1 MRIGDLATNFTLKDQ
16 AGVDV
21 ELRTLVTQGPVVLFF
36 YPAAMSTGCTKETC
50 HFRDLA
56 SDFDAL
62 GVQRLGI
69 SMDTVAKQQEFWSA
83 NRLDYRLLSDP
94 HGAVARAYG
103 VKRPLDL
110 LKVKRAT
117 FVIDENRRILNII
130 HNELNMMAHAD
141 EALATLSS
149 RSS

>member
-16 AGVDV
+16 SGTDV
-21 ELRTLVTQGPVVLFF
+21 ELRTLVTHGPVVLFF

-56 SDFDAL
+56 ADFDA
-62 GVQRLGI
+62 VRAQRLGV
-69 SMDTVAKQQEFWSA
+69 SMDTVATQHEFWTA

-110 LKVKRAT
+110 LKVRRTT
-117 FVIDENRRILNII
+117 FVIDESRRILNII
-130 HNELNMMAHAD
+130 RNELNMMAHAD
-141 EALATLSS
+141 EALATLNS
-149 RSS
+149 RSA